1 MLDFSVS
8 VRNVIVEYPGLR
20 ALDRV
25 SFDLPAGSVTAL
37 VGPNGAGKSTL
48 MRCLVALD
56 RPFSGSIE
64 VEGVDA
70 LLHPREVHRRVGFLA
85 DNMGLYDDLSVRR
98 CLTYAAAA
106 HGLRGKELHD
116 RVAWVASEVGL
127 LHLLERRAGTL
138 SRGERQRVGLGQAL
152 VHEPSLL
159 VLDEPAS
166 GLDPAARHDL
176 SELLKRLRNLGK
188 TIVVSSHILAELEDY
203 SNWMLTLEGGRVRG
217 LVPVNQTYLAGTRWL
232 RVKVISDLDAATEA
246 ARAVEGVREVKQE
259 AGTLLVEWARD
270 ERAQAQLL
278 AHLVGQGVQVTGLEA
293 LVSRMQDVYMAQVG
307 PHFEGGGRESGAF
320 T

>member
-1 MLDFSVS
+1 MLDFAVS
-8 VRNVIVEYPGLR
+8 VRNVVVEYPGLR

-48 MRCLVALD
+48 MRCRVALD

-70 LLHPREVHRRVGFLA
+70 LLQPREVHKRVGFLS
-85 DNMGLYDDLSVRR
+85 DTMGLYDELSVRR
-98 CLTYAAAA
+98 CLKYAAAS
-106 HGLRGKELHD
+106 HGLRGQELD
-116 RVAWVASEVGL
+116 NRVAWVASEVGL

-176 SELLKRLRNLGK
+176 SELLKRLRNMGK

-217 LVPVNQTYLAGTRWL
+217 LVPVNQSFVAGNRWL
-232 RVKVISDLDAATEA
+232 RVRVGGDLQAAATV
-246 ARAVEGVREVKQE
+246 ARTVDGVRGVEVEDQS
-259 AGTLLVEWARD
+259 LLVDWTRD
-270 ERAQAQLL
+270 ERAQAQLI
-278 AHLVGQGVQVTGLEA
+278 AQLVGQGVEVMALEA
-293 LVSRMQDVYMAQVG
+293 VVSRMQDVYMAQVG
-307 PHFEGGGRESGAF
+307 TRIEGGGRESGAF
-320 T
+320 A